1 MRAGRLRIL
10 AASLL
15 CATIAACSNVP
26 VAPID
31 TVCVDVPPVPLPPSQ
46 PLKPSRMEKLMLDY
60 DDLGKLPATE
70 LNDAYQK
77 ASQDYSQT
85 ASDSSRLRLAMLL
98 ALPDTSFHDT
108 TTALDLLNNWPKE
121 EATSPSALHGF
132 ARLLSALLM
141 QQQRSGNAFN
151 DLEKK
156 LKEEQKRADVLQSKI
171 DAIKDMEKNPINGN
185 KPQ

>member
-1 MRAGRLRIL
+1 MSVGYLRML
-10 AASLL
+10 AVCLL
-15 CATIAACSNVP
+15 CATIAACSNMP
-26 VAPID
+26 AAPTD
-31 TVCVDVPPVPLPPSQ
+31 TVCVDVSPAPLPPSQ
-46 PLKPSRMEKLMLDY
+46 PLQASRIEKLMLDY
-60 DDLGKLPATE
+60 DDLGKLPVTE
-70 LNDAYQK
+70 LGDAYQK

-98 ALPDTSFHDT
+98 ALPDTPFHDT
-108 TTALDLLNNWPKE
+108 TAALNLLNNWPKDE
-121 EATSPSALHGF
+121 GTSPSALHGF
-132 ARLLSALLM
+132 TRLLSTLLM

-156 LKEEQKRADVLQSKI
+156 LKEEQKRAEILQSKI